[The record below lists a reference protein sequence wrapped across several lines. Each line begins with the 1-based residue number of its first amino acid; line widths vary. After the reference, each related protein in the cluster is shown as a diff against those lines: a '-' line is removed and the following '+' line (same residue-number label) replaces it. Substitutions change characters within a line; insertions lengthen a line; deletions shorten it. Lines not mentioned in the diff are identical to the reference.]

1 MSRATRIAS
10 HALASYVRMG
20 LGAVVSLAI
29 TRASFHALGAMR
41 GGVSATQA
49 YGALSLTLALSG
61 AVAFVENAG
70 TTSLVRALSR
80 HMAHDVG
87 RVKRAFSTGWVIGSS
102 AGVARAAILALL
114 APMLPALF
122 RLPAGLARPMLLSLY
137 VLAAAQALAGCL
149 RVWTAALEA
158 EELYPMEYLR
168 ILVSQILRLGMVY
181 YAPSMPGGPFI
192 GLALAWCLPEL
203 ITLGVWAAVIAS
215 RDERWRPDPRLFDR
229 KEAKDLSNIG
239 GWSLVTGASANLF
252 MRTDQIVA
260 TTFLGPA
267 ANGVYAVADQ
277 LKGQI
282 AQFCT
287 VVNSVLLPTASKSA
301 AIGDHD
307 SLRRIYVRATRAVM
321 GLAIG
326 PSVVLGVFAAPFLQ
340 LWLGKQHAEVLQ
352 QLPDLVMAL
361 RLALLILVL
370 RLGITTSWNVFQASG
385 HVKEPALTAIV
396 EGLLNQ
402 GLSVLMI
409 LGFSMGL
416 PAIYLGSLA
425 AQFLRLVLIHPRHLQ
440 VAIGGDPWD
449 NAWQSLAAP
458 LAGAL
463 GLALACQGL
472 EMLHLGISRTT
483 LGLAF
488 VGAAYSWWMWRVLL
502 DATER
507 KALKS
512 ALNRVRGKRA

>member
-1 MSRATRIAS
+1 MSRAQRIAG

-20 LGAVVSLAI
+20 LGALVSLAI
-29 TRASFHALGAMR
+29 TRTSFHALTAFK

-49 YGALSLTLALSG
+49 FGALSLTLALAG
-61 AVAFVENAG
+61 ASAFFENAG

-80 HMAHDVG
+80 HMMQDDG
-87 RVKRAFSTGWVIGSS
+87 RVRRAFSTGWVIGSA
-102 AGVARAAILALL
+102 AGLARAALLALL
-114 APMLPALF
+114 APLLPALF
-122 RLPAGLARPMLLSLY
+122 RLPAGLARPMTLALY
-137 VLAAAQALAGCL
+137 VLAAAQSLAGCF

-158 EELYPMEYLR
+158 QEQYPLEYLR
-168 ILVSQILRLGMVY
+168 ILVSQILRLGMALCADRV
-181 YAPSMPGGPFI
+181 PGGPFL
-192 GLALAWCLPEL
+192 GLTLAWCLPEL
-203 ITLGVWAAVIAS
+203 LTLMLWAAFIAA
-215 RDERWRPDPRLFDR
+215 RDERWRPDPRLFDK
-229 KEAKDLSNIG
+229 KEAGDLSNIG

-267 ANGVYAVADQ
+267 ANGLYAVADQ

-326 PSVVLGVFAAPFLQ
+326 PSVVLGVFAAPFLK
-340 LWLGKQHAEVLQ
+340 LWLGRHQPEILANLDAMVL
-352 QLPDLVMAL
+352 AL
-361 RLALLILVL
+361 RLALSILVL

-385 HVKEPALTAIV
+385 HVREPALTAV
-396 EGLLNQ
+396 AEGILNQ
-402 GLSVLMI
+402 GLSVLLI

-425 AQFLRLVLIHPRHLQ
+425 AQVLRLLLIHPRQLQ
-440 VAIGGDPWD
+440 AAIGGRAWD
-449 NAWQSLAAP
+449 NAWQSMAAP

-463 GLALACQGL
+463 GLTLAC
-472 EMLHLGISRTT
+472 E
-483 LGLAF
+483 GLALLHPRLSLLASGLA
-488 VGAAYSWWMWRVLL
+488 VVLAAYAWYMWKVLL

-507 KALKS
+507 KAFKG
-512 ALNRVRGKRA
+512 ALSRVRGKR